1 MKHRENP
8 SSKESRGY
16 VNKLINQSVE
26 DLSWQDDTGLYNY
39 KFVYLFERG
48 SHLFLSFLIF
58 FVYLFMYFILP
69 AQENWLSSRLNIR
82 NI

>member
-39 KFVYLFERG
+39 TFVYLFERG
-48 SHLFLSFLIF
+48 SHLFLSFILYLLCLLIH
-58 FVYLFMYFILP
+58 VLYIACPRKLAIQP
-69 AQENWLSSRLNIR
+69 S
-82 NI
+82 

>member
-16 VNKLINQSVE
+16 VNKLITDDQSVE

-39 KFVYLFERG
+39 TFVYLFERG
-48 SHLFLSFLIF
+48 SHLFLSLLIY
-58 FVYLFMYFILP
+58 FVY
-69 AQENWLSSRLNIR
+69 
-82 NI
+82 